1 MHSRKTLPFA
11 VAAAT
16 AITLIGMPAFADSNG
31 GTDGGNDVINKVQNQ
46 LPHVPTGKPTPKVT
60 TPVTPKGGKL
70 DVKKFRD
77 GGDNGD
83 GHGHGHGPGSD
94 DDVKT
99 YFHHVPDAATAGS
112 PDWFDLTYVNKGK
125 TDYQYSELTFGVFAD
140 NKSSKGLDADN
151 FYSVA
156 YEYGN
161 GDWHHLDPG
170 DCKPQY
176 SPKHEYTISE
186 CTLHAG
192 HHAIHLPAGGKVT
205 VHIKLTFNK
214 DLSSPDAGF
223 YAFPR
228 MIQDKDKC
236 DKPVEGMGTHSVFDV
251 NQPNDDSGDDST
263 PPSSFPTTTATP
275 TTAPTE
281 QVGAESETPAQTQA
295 VSAGLAHTGAD
306 ATVPIAIG
314 AGAVVVAGGG
324 LLMFARRRRGGSHV

>member
-1 MHSRKTLPFA
+1 
-11 VAAAT
+11 
-16 AITLIGMPAFADSNG
+16 MPAFADTPTPH
-31 GTDGGNDVINKVQNQ
+31 GTTLLNKVI
-46 LPHVPTGKPTPKVT
+46 PT
-60 TPVTPKGGKL
+60 TPPSPPVSKFKDTVKDKAPTAPAEQGKGH
-70 DVKKFRD
+70 VKKFFD

-83 GHGHGHGPGSD
+83 GHGHGHGDGSD
-94 DDVKT
+94 DNVKT
-99 YFHHVPDAATAGS
+99 YYHHVPDGATAGS

-140 NKSSKGLDADN
+140 NGSSKHLDADD
-151 FYSVA
+151 FYSLS

-161 GDWHHLDPG
+161 GDWHQLDPG
-170 DCKPQY
+170 DCKPQS

-205 VHIKLTFNK
+205 VHVKLTFNK

-228 MIQDKDKC
+228 MIQNKDKC
-236 DKPVEGMGTHSVFDV
+236 DKPVEGMGTHSVFNV

-275 TTAPTE
+275 TTAPTD
-281 QVGAESETPAQTQA
+281 QVDAATAPTQE

-306 ATVPIAIG
+306 ATLPIAIG
-314 AGAVVVAGGG
+314 AGAVVLAGGG
-324 LLMFARRRRGGSHV
+324 LLMFARRRRSGSHV